1 LVADGSRDNAA
12 MANTIVMQQV
22 PFDPLAGPV
31 AKKPAKATP
40 RKLAKTPPPAPAKA
54 AKSTIP
60 ALRLA
65 NDRP

>member
-1 LVADGSRDNAA
+1 
-12 MANTIVMQQV
+12 MQRV

-31 AKKPAKATP
+31 AKNPAKATP
-40 RKLAKTPPPAPAKA
+40 RKLAQVPRRPKA
-54 AKSTIP
+54 ETVKSTIP

>member
-1 LVADGSRDNAA
+1 
-12 MANTIVMQQV
+12 MQQV
-22 PFDPLAGPV
+22 PIDPLAGPV

-40 RKLAKTPPPAPAKA
+40 HKLAQAPHKLAQVLRRTTA
-54 AKSTIP
+54 EAVKSTIP